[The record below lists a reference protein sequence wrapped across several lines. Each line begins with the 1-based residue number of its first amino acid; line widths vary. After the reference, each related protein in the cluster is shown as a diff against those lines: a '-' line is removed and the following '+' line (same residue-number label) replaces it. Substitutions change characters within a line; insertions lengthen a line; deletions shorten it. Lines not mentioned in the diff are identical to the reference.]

1 MASDP
6 EQGRCVPSC
15 CRHAIAEN
23 ANSGDLSK
31 SESCASCAAG
41 CLPHPATYERSA
53 FQRWHDATQHRLR
66 NAPSSARHAASNTQT
81 EHFAPDW
88 CGPDHFLDPEWQS
101 ERPPY
106 PDWRTLNEHHR
117 RDSECTREDMQNR
130 PDRNSSGTQE
140 HGRRRQPNTRH
151 CPRPTAAY
159 HLER

>member
-66 NAPSSARHAASNTQT
+66 NELHALPEPMS
-81 EHFAPDW
+81 PDRKDQHQHPQW
-88 CGPDHFLDPEWQS
+88 PS
-101 ERPPY
+101 ERQAHQ
-106 PDWRTLNEHHR
+106 DWLTPNAHHR
-117 RDSECTREDMQNR
+117 RNSEYTREDTPTR
-130 PDRNSSGTQE
+130 RDGT
-140 HGRRRQPNTRH
+140 RLRARKTNTRQ
-151 CPRPTAAY
+151 CPWHHTPYPGGR
-159 HLER
+159 